1 MGGRF
6 RASLMFGDSVWVDE
20 TGGQKVA
27 KPLITVNTYVVWRR
41 STHAQSG
48 ASCAYIPTQVRI
60 PPSRPMSSIPQHN
73 QQLATIFRSMA
84 DLLSAQRANPYRV
97 RAYRRAADALLT
109 LEEDVAA
116 IAGRQGLEDIDG
128 IGADLAKKIE
138 EFLETGTVRAYEE
151 LKTPLPQEVKS
162 WASLP
167 GLSESLVTYLYF
179 RLGIRT
185 LDDLEQIT
193 RSHLLRT
200 LPSFSGSEERLLQAV
215 QERIHAREP

>member
-1 MGGRF
+1 MK
-6 RASLMFGDSVWVDE
+6 E
-20 TGGQKVA
+20 
-27 KPLITVNTYVVWRR
+27 N
-41 STHAQSG
+41 
-48 ASCAYIPTQVRI
+48 
-60 PPSRPMSSIPQHN
+60 N

-109 LEEDVAA
+109 HEEDVAA

-138 EFLETGTVRAYEE
+138 EFLETGTIRAYEE
-151 LKTPLPQEVKS
+151 LKTPLPAEVKS

-185 LDDLEQIT
+185 LGDLEQIT